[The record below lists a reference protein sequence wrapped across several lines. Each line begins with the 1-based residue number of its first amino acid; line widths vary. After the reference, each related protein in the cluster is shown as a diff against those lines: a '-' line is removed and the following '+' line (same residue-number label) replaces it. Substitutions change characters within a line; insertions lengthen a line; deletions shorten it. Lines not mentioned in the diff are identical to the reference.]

1 MVCYNLGYKIITGKY
16 QIVTR
21 LQKFKASLLNTSAM
35 NVCKSKH
42 KGSTSQVT
50 NPTYLHE
57 LYRQATYILGDDAT
71 FSKIAAKMKLLST
84 VEKWPEINLKKYS
97 LRRWFKKNKGKEKQA
112 VSRPLLM
119 DEHKQTRLWWEQILK
134 MNEKTEF
141 VLDGSFLDQMQ

>member
-84 VEKWPEINLKKYS
+84 VEK
-97 LRRWFKKNKGKEKQA
+97 
-112 VSRPLLM
+112 
-119 DEHKQTRLWWEQILK
+119 
-134 MNEKTEF
+134 
-141 VLDGSFLDQMQ
+141 